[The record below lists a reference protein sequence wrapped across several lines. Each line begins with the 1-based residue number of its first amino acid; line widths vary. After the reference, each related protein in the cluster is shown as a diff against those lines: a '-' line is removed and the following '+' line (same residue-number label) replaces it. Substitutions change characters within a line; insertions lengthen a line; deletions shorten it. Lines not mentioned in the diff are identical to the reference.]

1 MCCLVVVYVYFAD
14 SIASI
19 RKVDRMRVTIII
31 RDFSNP
37 AQPSICVHDS
47 WPTGDRAE
55 LEIDGKRYTVNVDEL
70 ISALQKVKL
79 NVFGY

>member
-1 MCCLVVVYVYFAD
+1 
-14 SIASI
+14 
-19 RKVDRMRVTIII
+19 MRVTIII

-37 AQPSICVHDS
+37 AQPSICVHDA
-47 WPTGDRAE
+47 WPNGDRAE
-55 LEIDGKRYTVNVDEL
+55 LEIEGKRYTVNADEL